1 MYKSIRKGLQL
12 ICNFILG
19 ALVVVV
25 SYVAFMRYVFKSTP
39 AWGESLSLLMMV
51 WFCLL
56 SSALAVSE
64 DVHLKMT
71 LVDNFA
77 SKNVI
82 KKLDI
87 LAIFLW
93 LIFGLVMIVSGVR
106 LTILANRNIITGLGL
121 PSGIIYAALP
131 VSGVIFI
138 LEAIDRGRK
147 ELCTQQQ

>member
-1 MYKSIRKGLQL
+1 MYESVRKILQL
-12 ICNFILG
+12 ICNFILC
-19 ALVVVV
+19 ALVLIV
-25 SYVAFMRYVFKSTP
+25 SYVAFMRYVFKNTP
-39 AWGESLSLLMMV
+39 AWGESLALLMMV

-56 SSALAVSE
+56 SSALAVSK

-71 LVDNFA
+71 LLDNFA
-77 SKNVI
+77 SKKLI

-87 LAIFLW
+87 LSVFLW
-93 LIFGLVMIVSGVR
+93 LIFGLVMIVSGIR

-131 VSGVIFI
+131 VSGLVFI

-147 ELCTQQQ
+147 ELCIQQQ